1 MKCVTGSQWEVSPG
15 EAEAMNKMLVLIP
28 LVLSMKRIRNYH
40 RHQLVQCR
48 MPRQRGKYWE
58 KDCASEMCTNRVLDA
73 MVEESLRGRNLVLY
87 AKQNKLKLGASPSGC
102 GKCGSG

>member
-1 MKCVTGSQWEVSPG
+1 MSNASVTGEILG
-15 EAEAMNKMLVLIP
+15 
-28 LVLSMKRIRNYH
+28 
-40 RHQLVQCR
+40 
-48 MPRQRGKYWE
+48 

-87 AKQNKLKLGASPSGC
+87 AKQNKWKLGASPSGS